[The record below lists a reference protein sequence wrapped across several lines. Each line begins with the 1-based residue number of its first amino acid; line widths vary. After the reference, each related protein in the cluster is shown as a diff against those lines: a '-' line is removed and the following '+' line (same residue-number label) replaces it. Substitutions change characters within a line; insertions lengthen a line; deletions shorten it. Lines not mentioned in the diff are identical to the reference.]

1 MTLQEL
7 IQILSGFI
15 GSVCFGILFN
25 MRGKRLVAASFG
37 GLLSW
42 GLFVAISYAIP
53 SEPINY
59 FLVAAVTSLYSEV
72 LARIIKT
79 PAAPIVTTA
88 LIPLIPGG
96 SLYYTMASAFDS
108 DFSVFLEKA
117 IYTLKLA
124 GALALGIIVVTA
136 IFHLYSTMQNKRNV

>member
-1 MTLQEL
+1 MTTQEL

-15 GSVCFGILFN
+15 GSFCFGILFN
-25 MRGKRLVAASFG
+25 MRGKRLLAAAFG

-42 GLFVAISYAIP
+42 GLFVTISYIIP

-59 FLVAAVTSLYSEV
+59 FLVAAVISLYSEI

-117 IYTLKLA
+117 TYTLKLA
-124 GALALGIIVVTA
+124 SALALGIIVVTA